1 VLRIVTIK
9 VADVCENVNSLY
21 RISFTLSGE
30 RRGRFHQETQRFSL
44 RKTKCTGTSNKE
56 TACCTMTPL
65 SVIIFF
71 LFAVVWPHASS
82 LQQSARNRR
91 AFIGS
96 AAALIGGTNFV
107 TFESADAL
115 ISSKYWYVS
124 TIYST
129 RADIAKNANSLYS
142 SVLLGSVMAVMTYQ
156 KETN

>member
-1 VLRIVTIK
+1 
-9 VADVCENVNSLY
+9 
-21 RISFTLSGE
+21 
-30 RRGRFHQETQRFSL
+30 
-44 RKTKCTGTSNKE
+44 
-56 TACCTMTPL
+56 MTPL

-115 ISSKYWYVS
+115 ISSKYCASGVGDGCDDLS
-124 TIYST
+124 EGNELIKSLQEKS
-129 RADIAKNANSLYS
+129 AAKRDQYAQASRRIPP
-142 SVLLGSVMAVMTYQ
+142 
-156 KETN
+156 

>member
-1 VLRIVTIK
+1 
-9 VADVCENVNSLY
+9 
-21 RISFTLSGE
+21 
-30 RRGRFHQETQRFSL
+30 
-44 RKTKCTGTSNKE
+44 
-56 TACCTMTPL
+56 MTPL